1 MWIVYASI
9 ALIVVAIVML
19 GVALMKTVKTTRP
32 VIKEMNQTVAN
43 IQTRMDK
50 ISSEANQLQET
61 QGEIQ
66 GDIEYKKTTITNTVQ
81 EFKRTPEVLKGFLTS
96 LKK

>member
-19 GVALMKTVKTTRP
+19 GVALMKTMKTTRP
-32 VIKEMNQTVAN
+32 VINKMNQTVAN

-50 ISSEANQLQET
+50 ISSEANLLQET

-81 EFKRTPEVLKGFLTS
+81 EVKRTPEVLKGFFTS
-96 LKK
+96 MKK

>member
-9 ALIVVAIVML
+9 GLMVIALVML

-32 VIKEMNQTVAN
+32 VINDMNQTVAS

-61 QGEIQ
+61 QVEIQ
-66 GDIEYKKTTITNTVQ
+66 GDIEYKKTTITNTIQ
-81 EFKRTPEVLKGFLTS
+81 EVKRTPEVLKGFLSS

>member
-9 ALIVVAIVML
+9 GLMVISLVML
-19 GVALMKTVKTTRP
+19 GVALMKTVNTTRP
-32 VIKEMNQTVAN
+32 VINDMNQTVAS

-50 ISSEANQLQET
+50 ISTEANQLQET

-66 GDIEYKKTTITNTVQ
+66 GDIEYKKTTITSTIQ
-81 EFKRTPEVLKGFLTS
+81 EVKRTPEVLKGFLSS

>member
-9 ALIVVAIVML
+9 GLMAIALVML
-19 GVALMKTVKTTRP
+19 GVSLMKTVKATRP
-32 VIKEMNQTVAN
+32 IINDMNQTVAS

-66 GDIEYKKTTITNTVQ
+66 GDIEYKKTTITNTIQ
-81 EFKRTPEVLKGFLTS
+81 EVKRTPEVLKGFLS
-96 LKK
+96 SMKK

>member
-9 ALIVVAIVML
+9 GLMAIALVML
-19 GVALMKTVKTTRP
+19 AVSLMKTVKATRP
-32 VIKEMNQTVAN
+32 IINDMNQTVAS

-66 GDIEYKKTTITNTVQ
+66 GDIEYKKTTITNTIQ
-81 EFKRTPEVLKGFLTS
+81 EVKRTPEVLKGFLS
-96 LKK
+96 SMKK

>member
-9 ALIVVAIVML
+9 GLMVIALVML
-19 GVALMKTVKTTRP
+19 AVSLMKTVKATRP
-32 VIKEMNQTVAN
+32 IINDMNQTVAS

-66 GDIEYKKTTITNTVQ
+66 GDIEYKKTTITNTIQ
-81 EFKRTPEVLKGFLTS
+81 EVKRTPEVLKGFLS
-96 LKK
+96 SMKK